1 MKKNAPTTDDS
12 YVNMSD
18 SERLYK
24 EIMIKEIKKR
34 IASRVENDDP
44 VVTNTLKSMIT
55 DTPIEVKKKQS

>member
-1 MKKNAPTTDDS
+1 MKAKSETSDDS

-44 VVTNTLKSMIT
+44 VVANTLKSMIT
-55 DTPIEVKKKQS
+55 DSSSDSKKK